1 MNILFFWTIPFKNA
15 GGVGAVT
22 AKLAQEFIKRNFC
35 VHYLSSGTG
44 DSYEDYGVT
53 QSFFPAA
60 AASDKNAGI
69 SFFRKYITDHN
80 IGVIINQSG
89 IDISTLKIIDAAQ
102 LTGVK
107 VISVHHNCITC
118 LQENYVHIIKESLKD
133 KIYFPLINN
142 YFGIRIL
149 KYLNKKK
156 YRVFF
161 EYLVAK
167 SDKLVL
173 LSKHFIPELNTYLN
187 HFPEEKVTGIPNPAS
202 FDIAENA
209 ESKKENRIIY
219 VGRIEYVQKQV
230 NLLLDL
236 WKMISAQHPG
246 WHFDIVGEGSALVG
260 LKQRAINEN
269 LQNIYFY
276 GQQDP
281 RPFLEKAKFFTMTSS
296 FEGFGMVLVE
306 AQAYA
311 AVPFAFNCFS
321 AIEDVIKNMKDGV
334 IIKPFDLN
342 EYALTLSAFMKNES
356 LRQEMAINA
365 QRAVGKYHVEKVA
378 NNWISLFESIKKNKV

>member
-22 AKLAQEFIKRNFC
+22 AKLAQEFLKRNFG

-44 DSYEDYGVT
+44 DSYEDNGVT

-60 AASDKNAGI
+60 ASDKNEGI
-69 SFFRKYITDHN
+69 SFFRKYVTDHN
-80 IGVIINQSG
+80 IGIIINQSG

-107 VISVHHNCITC
+107 IISVHHNCITC
-118 LQENYVHIIKESLKD
+118 LQDNYIHIIEESLKD

-156 YRVFF
+156 YRIFF

-173 LSKHFIPELNTYLN
+173 LSKRFIPELKTYLN

-202 FDIAENA
+202 FDIAENVD
-209 ESKKENRIIY
+209 SKKENRIIY

-246 WHFDIVGEGSALVG
+246 WYFDIVGDGDALED
-260 LKQRAINEN
+260 LKKRAVNEN
-269 LQNIYFY
+269 LQNVYFH

-281 RPFLEKAKFFTMTSS
+281 RPFLEKAKFFIMTSS

-311 AVPFAFNCFS
+311 VVPFAFNCFN

-334 IIKPFDLN
+334 IINPFDLN
-342 EYALTLSAFMKNES
+342 EYALTLSALMKNES
-356 LRQEMAINA
+356 LRQEMATNA

>member
-22 AKLAQEFIKRNFC
+22 AKLAQEFLKRNFG

-44 DSYEDYGVT
+44 ESYEDNGVT
-53 QSFFPAA
+53 QSFFLA
-60 AASDKNAGI
+60 AASDKNKGI
-69 SFFRKYITDHN
+69 SFFRKYVTDHN

-89 IDISTLKIIDAAQ
+89 IDISTLKIIDASQ

-107 VISVHHNCITC
+107 IISVHHNCITC
-118 LQENYVHIIKESLKD
+118 LQENYIHIIKESLKD
-133 KIYFPLINN
+133 KIYFPLVNN
-142 YFGIRIL
+142 YFGIRVL

-156 YRVFF
+156 YQVFF

-173 LSKHFIPELNTYLN
+173 LSKRFIPELNTYLN
-187 HFPEEKVTGIPNPAS
+187 DFPEEKITGIPNPAS
-202 FDIAENA
+202 FEIAENV

-236 WKMISAQHPG
+236 WKIISAQYPG
-246 WHFDIVGEGSALVG
+246 WHFDIVGEGSALAD
-260 LKQRAINEN
+260 LKQRAVNEN
-269 LQNIYFY
+269 LQNIYFH

-342 EYALTLSAFMKNES
+342 EYALTLSALMKNES
-356 LRQEMAINA
+356 LRQEMATNA
-365 QRAVGKYHVEKVA
+365 QRAVEKYHVEKVA